1 MSEKGTQAKRPSAA
15 ANVAL
20 ATLTPRLIAQVARR
34 VYALWRAD
42 LERERERARHYRG
55 SRG

>member
-1 MSEKGTQAKRPSAA
+1 MSEKGTQAKRPSAE
-15 ANVAL
+15 ANAAL
-20 ATLTPRLIAQVARR
+20 ATITPRLIAQVARR

-55 SRG
+55 